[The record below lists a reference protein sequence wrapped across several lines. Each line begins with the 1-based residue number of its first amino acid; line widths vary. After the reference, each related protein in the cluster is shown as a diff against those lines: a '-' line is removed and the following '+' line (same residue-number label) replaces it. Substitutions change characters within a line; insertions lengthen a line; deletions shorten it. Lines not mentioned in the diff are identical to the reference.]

1 MNMKFLKYLIL
12 SLFLT
17 VTFNSLNAQKKYS
30 EFKSIYNY
38 QVECLGT
45 GTKGV
50 FVFKTIIV
58 QRKKRPDY
66 ERLKKSAVFS
76 VLFNGIPGVPSK
88 GCITQ
93 NSLLDS
99 DDYENNIKYFEDF
112 FDNGKFS
119 QFISLADQS
128 NALVLKMKG
137 GYQIAMTVT
146 VRRDDLARKLEQDG
160 IRKGLSSYFD

>member
-1 MNMKFLKYLIL
+1 MKFSKYLIL
-12 SLFLT
+12 IFIFSFS
-17 VTFNSLNAQKKYS
+17 FNSLNAQKKYN
-30 EFKSIYNY
+30 EFKSIYNS

-50 FVFKTIIV
+50 YVFKTIIV
-58 QRKKRPDY
+58 QKKKRPDF
-66 ERLKKSAVFS
+66 EKLKKSAIFS

-93 NSLLDS
+93 NSLLNV
-99 DDYENNIKYFEDF
+99 DDYEKNIKYFEDF
-112 FDNGKFS
+112 FENGKFS

-128 NALVLKMKG
+128 NALVLKMKR

-146 VRRDDLARKLEQDG
+146 VRRDDLAKKLEADG

>member
-1 MNMKFLKYLIL
+1 MKSLKYLIL
-12 SLFLT
+12 ISLLCISFS
-17 VTFNSLNAQKKYS
+17 SLNAQKKYN
-30 EFKSIYNY
+30 EYKSIYNA

-66 ERLKKSAVFS
+66 EKLKKSAVFS

-93 NSLLDS
+93 NSLLDT

-112 FDNGKFS
+112 FENGKFS

-137 GYQIAMTVT
+137 GYQISMTVT

-160 IRKGLSSYFD
+160 IRKGLSSYFN